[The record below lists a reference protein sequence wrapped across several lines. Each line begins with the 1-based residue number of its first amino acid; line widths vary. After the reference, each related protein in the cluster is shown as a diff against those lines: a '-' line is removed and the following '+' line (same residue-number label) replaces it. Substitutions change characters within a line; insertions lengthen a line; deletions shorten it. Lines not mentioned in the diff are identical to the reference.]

1 MKLNSSNKYR
11 MNRAGL
17 FLRKNVFSG
26 RFFVRNTIIALIFAT
41 VVGTPIIVLGNNTGD
56 KQATVEASEPVYEIN
71 ISEADMIDENSLTVI
86 KSRIDAEASVKL
98 SSKSETLLAGT
109 EFDFNGKFI
118 TKVSSLNIRENADEN
133 SEIVGRLFE
142 GAYGT
147 ILGEEGEW
155 TKISSGT
162 VTGYVKTEYILK
174 DKEAVKIANDYKVKI
189 ATVSE
194 AEVRVREEGS
204 TDSDV
209 IYYAT
214 LNEAFPV
221 NADLTN
227 DQWINI
233 RLADSTYGYISS
245 EFVSVKEGFA
255 EAIPVSRLE
264 DLDRIK
270 EDNLREKV
278 KEEEASNSENSD
290 NDSSY
295 SESENT
301 SSSDNSSSSDK
312 SSSSSSSN
320 EVSQG
325 TTTEEAVNVDVSD
338 RYLLAAIVYAES
350 GGEPYEGQLAVA
362 NVVLNRLRTGYYG
375 NTLSDVIYAPYQFSA
390 TSTSA
395 FQNALTTGGS
405 STSLAAVDAAL
416 AGTNNIGSLKNF
428 RPTWYI
434 DVSTIEGS
442 YTIINNHVFF

>member
-1 MKLNSSNKYR
+1 

-189 ATVSE
+189 VTVSE

-405 STSLAAVDAAL
+405 STSLAAADAAL

>member
-405 STSLAAVDAAL
+405 STSLAAADAAL

>member
-11 MNRAGL
+11 MNRASL
-17 FLRKNVFSG
+17 FLRKNVLSG

-41 VVGTPIIVLGNNTGD
+41 VIGTPIIVLGNNTGD
-56 KQATVEASEPVYEIN
+56 KQATVEASEPIFEIN
-71 ISEADMIDENSLTVI
+71 LSEADMIDENSLMII
-86 KSRIDAEASVKL
+86 KNRIDAEASVKL

-118 TKVSSLNIRENADEN
+118 TKVSSLNIRENADED

-155 TKISSGT
+155 TKIQSGS

-194 AEVRVREEGS
+194 TEVRVREEGS

-214 LNEAFPV
+214 LNESFPI

-245 EFVSVKEGFA
+245 DFVSVKEGFA

-264 DLDRIK
+264 ELDKIK
-270 EDNLREKV
+270 EDNLREKA
-278 KEEEASNSENSD
+278 KEAEASEAE
-290 NDSSY
+290 SS
-295 SESENT
+295 SENT
-301 SSSDNSSSSDK
+301 SSSDSYSDNSSSSDSVD

-362 NVVLNRLRTGYYG
+362 NVVLNRLRSGYYG

-390 TSTSA
+390 TDTSA
-395 FQNALTTGGS
+395 FRNALTTGGS
-405 STSLAAVDAAL
+405 STSLAAADAAL

-434 DVSTIEGS
+434 DVSSIEGT

>member
-147 ILGEEGEW
+147 ILDEEGEW

-194 AEVRVREEGS
+194 TEVRVREEGS

-209 IYYAT
+209 IYYAI
-214 LNEAFPV
+214 LGEAFPV

-278 KEEEASNSENSD
+278 KEEEAANSENSD

-301 SSSDNSSSSDK
+301 SSSDNSSSDS

-405 STSLAAVDAAL
+405 STSLAAADAAL

>member
-17 FLRKNVFSG
+17 FLRKNVLSG

-56 KQATVEASEPVYEIN
+56 KKATVEASEPVFEVN
-71 ISEADMIDENSLTVI
+71 LSEAEMIDENSLSVV
-86 KSRIDAEASVKL
+86 KNRIGAEASVKL
-98 SSKSETLLAGT
+98 SFKTETLLAGT

-147 ILGEEGEW
+147 ILGEEGDW
-155 TKISSGT
+155 TKISSGS

-194 AEVRVREEGS
+194 SSVRVRDEGS

-209 IYYAT
+209 IYYAS

-227 DQWINI
+227 DQWVNI

-278 KEEEASNSENSD
+278 KEEEALNSE
-290 NDSSY
+290 
-295 SESENT
+295 
-301 SSSDNSSSSDK
+301 
-312 SSSSSSSN
+312 
-320 EVSQG
+320 
-325 TTTEEAVNVDVSD
+325 
-338 RYLLAAIVYAES
+338 
-350 GGEPYEGQLAVA
+350 
-362 NVVLNRLRTGYYG
+362 
-375 NTLSDVIYAPYQFSA
+375 
-390 TSTSA
+390 
-395 FQNALTTGGS
+395 
-405 STSLAAVDAAL
+405 
-416 AGTNNIGSLKNF
+416 
-428 RPTWYI
+428 
-434 DVSTIEGS
+434 
-442 YTIINNHVFF
+442 